1 LWQQKIAERTG
12 ETTEV
17 KQTMITVIMRVRI
30 KADRVDEFTALVTQL
45 ARDVYANEP
54 DCLAFE
60 VRQSQVDPTMFVF
73 FECFRHEDAHT
84 AHPDMPYHKAMS
96 EAGWECVDGDPDI
109 EFLTPLAGAPAAF
122 RGA

>member
-1 LWQQKIAERTG
+1 
-12 ETTEV
+12 
-17 KQTMITVIMRVRI
+17 MITLIMRVRI
-30 KADRVDEFTALVTQL
+30 KSEKVATFAQLVAQL

-60 VRQSQVDPTMFVF
+60 VRQLEDDPTTFLF
-73 FECFRHEDAHT
+73 YECFRNEAAFT

-96 EAGWECVDGDPDI
+96 EAGWACVEGEPII
-109 EFLTPLAGAPAAF
+109 ERLSPLPGADAPL